1 MPFWH
6 NPWPLD
12 NKIFRIGN
20 LKMKTKLLT
29 ISEGRDKMR
38 KLTYTAALLLLSF
51 VGCMQESNVTGPI
64 NSIEKTQ
71 AKTIIMLPERA
82 DVNVESVFTSSLNIS
97 GVTGG
102 QLEMIQSYQGTN
114 GKIVNIDC
122 KLTVP
127 SNSSAFADS
136 RDITMQVSDQAGVDF
151 YPSMTFSQPVLL
163 NFTITGLD
171 LNGID
176 PADVNF
182 YYVDQN
188 GNLAPTVNDGV
199 SVNLTTG
206 TLTVVNAQLPH
217 FSRWAYAR

>member
-1 MPFWH
+1 
-6 NPWPLD
+6 
-12 NKIFRIGN
+12 
-20 LKMKTKLLT
+20 
-29 ISEGRDKMR
+29 MR
-38 KLTYTAALLLLSF
+38 KLSYAAALLLLSF

-64 NSIEKTQ
+64 NSVEKNQ

-82 DVNVESVFTSSLNIS
+82 DVNVEAVFSSSQNIS
-97 GVTGG
+97 GVNGG
-102 QLEMIQSYQGTN
+102 ELHMVQSYQGSN
-114 GKIVNIDC
+114 GKTVNIDC

-127 SNSSAFADS
+127 SNSSAFTDS
-136 RDITMQVSDQAGVDF
+136 RNITMQVSDQAGVDF
-151 YPSMTFSQPVLL
+151 YPSMTFSQPVIL

-188 GNLAPTVNDGV
+188 GSLAPTVNDGV
-199 SVNLTTG
+199 SVDLATG